1 MLTPMTMTLEHSPSP
16 DPLEQLASPGSGDR
30 AAWLARRATALERI
44 ARRQWEE
51 SQRARRPRP
60 QALAATARQLHAE
73 AQRLAAVTSA
83 P

>member
-1 MLTPMTMTLEHSPSP
+1 MTTVESISSPGTV
-16 DPLEQLASPGSGDR
+16 ERLAAPGGSGDR
-30 AAWLARRATALERI
+30 SAWLARRATALECL

-51 SQRARRPRP
+51 SKRARRPRA

-83 P
+83 T